1 MKIAIVGASGFIGL
15 RAVEWFT
22 LGGRAEVR
30 AVVRGFSSL
39 AVLARQELDWRVAD
53 PLDAGALAEALKG
66 CDVVLHAAI
75 GDPDQI
81 ERMAESAVEACRA
94 ARVGR
99 LVWLSSAS
107 VHGQAPASG
116 TDETA
121 ELRDDHPF
129 PYANAKVRAER
140 TLAAARDFPI
150 VRLRPGVVHGPRSR
164 WLTDAAREVH
174 RGKAW
179 WVEGG
184 RGVCNSIYV
193 DNLLE
198 AARLAC
204 TAPGAP
210 GEAFLIG
217 DAEKVSWRDF
227 LLPIAEACGGGEHS
241 FQEVA
246 AHELPGHGAPLPLQ
260 KLVSTELGRSL
271 ALRVPDRAKRLV
283 KSLAASWPE
292 PAIPRSAW
300 SLPDPPAAQVTAE
313 VGELMLCRAK
323 LPNAKAASV
332 LGYQPPVSFA
342 EGLRRGLAWLEW
354 TR

>member
-39 AVLARQELDWRVAD
+39 AVLARQELDWLVAD
-53 PLDAGALAEALKG
+53 PLDAGALAEAVKG

-140 TLAAARDFPI
+140 TLAAARDLPI